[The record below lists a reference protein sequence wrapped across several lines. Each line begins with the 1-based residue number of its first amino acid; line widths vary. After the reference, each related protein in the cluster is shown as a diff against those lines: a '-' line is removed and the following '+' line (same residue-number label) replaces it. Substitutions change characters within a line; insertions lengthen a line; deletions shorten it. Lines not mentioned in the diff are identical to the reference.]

1 MPSTYPP
8 DPALPNS
15 RLQAMKRL
23 LDASRD
29 ARYLRET
36 GQGDRRA
43 QAGRA
48 ISWVFLTRL
57 LPDYVRNATI
67 PGTPER

>member
-1 MPSTYPP
+1 MPSKYPP

-23 LDASRD
+23 LDASRH
-29 ARYLRET
+29 ARYFGAT

-43 QAGRA
+43 KAGRA

-57 LPDYVRNATI
+57 LPDYVKHGGI